1 MKNRKLGVFTL
12 AWPIFIEIVLF
23 MLMGNID
30 ILMLGR
36 FDEFAVGAVGNA
48 NQLFQIIGLL
58 FTIITSAV
66 GILISQS
73 IGARKEKDIPLIV
86 SIAFYSNLVFSVLLS
101 IGLLIFGKEVLSLIN
116 VPDEIV
122 GYAFSYM
129 SIVGGFLFIHALGL
143 TLTTTIRTMGR
154 PKVVMVVSL
163 VVNVIN
169 VIGNYVFLFGPFNI
183 PVLGVTGVAIS
194 TSFSRLLGFVV
205 YYWYIQKHLQ
215 IKISLSSVL
224 AWPKDMMI
232 KMIKI
237 GVPTA
242 LEPLSYQVGQ
252 VVIFSMINL
261 FGIVVINTRL
271 YVQVLAWFVYLAVIA
286 ISQALLIV
294 VGRFV
299 GSNQYNEA
307 KKVVFKYLGY
317 SSMIALTMSILLAI
331 FGPAILRMFTTDS
344 RVIALASVIFIIDIF
359 VEQGRVL
366 NVVLVNSMKGAGDV
380 YFPAVL
386 GMIMVWL
393 VSVSLAYVL
402 GVVFNFGLI
411 GIWIGF
417 AADEIIRG
425 LILLYRWHSNAW
437 QKYKWV

>member
-1 MKNRKLGVFTL
+1 MNNRQPGVFTL
-12 AWPIFIEIVLF
+12 AWPIFIEIALF
-23 MLMGNID
+23 MIMGNID

-36 FDEFAVGAVGNA
+36 FDELAVGAVGNA

-66 GILISQS
+66 GILVSQS
-73 IGARKEKDIPLIV
+73 IGAKKEKDIPLIV
-86 SIAFYSNLVFSVLLS
+86 SIAFYSNLIFSLILSVVL
-101 IGLLIFGKEVLSLIN
+101 IVFGKEILSLIN
-116 VPDEIV
+116 VPDEIA

-154 PKVVMVVSL
+154 PKVVMVVAL
-163 VVNVIN
+163 FINVIN
-169 VIGNYVFLFGPFNI
+169 VIGNYAFLFGPFNI

-194 TSFSRLLGFVV
+194 TAFSRLLGFIV
-205 YYWYIQKHLQ
+205 YYWYIHKHLQ

-224 AWPKDMMI
+224 AWPKEMI
-232 KMIKI
+232 VKMIKI

-294 VGRFV
+294 VGRLV
-299 GSNQYNEA
+299 GSNQYVEA

-317 SSMIALTMSILLAI
+317 SSIIALIMSILLAI
-331 FGPAILRMFTTDS
+331 IGPTILRLFTSDP
-344 RVIALASVIFIIDIF
+344 RVIALASIIFIIDIF

-366 NVVLVNSMKGAGDV
+366 NVVLLNSMKGAGDV
-380 YFPAVL
+380 YFSAVL

-402 GVVFNFGLI
+402 GVVLGFGLI

-425 LILLYRWHSNAW
+425 LILLYRWHSDAW

>member
-1 MKNRKLGVFTL
+1 MQTQKQGVFTL
-12 AWPIFIEIVLF
+12 AWPIFIEIALF

-36 FDEFAVGAVGNA
+36 FDELAVGAVGNA

-66 GILISQS
+66 GILIAQS
-73 IGARKEKDIPLIV
+73 MGAKKEKDIPLIV
-86 SIAFYSNLVFSVLLS
+86 SIAFYGNLVFSLLLS
-101 IGLLIFGKEVLSLIN
+101 IALLVFGENILSLIN
-116 VPDEIV
+116 VPASIAS
-122 GYAFSYM
+122 YAFAYM
-129 SIVGGFLFIHALGL
+129 SIVGGFLFVHALGL
-143 TLTTTIRTMGR
+143 TLTTTIRTLGR
-154 PKVVMVVSL
+154 PKVVMMVSL
-163 VVNVIN
+163 FVNVIN
-169 VIGNYVFLFGPFNI
+169 VVGNYAFLFGPFNI
-183 PVLGVTGVAIS
+183 PILGVSGVAMS
-194 TSFSRLLGFVV
+194 TAFSRVLGFVI
-205 YYWYIQKHLQ
+205 YYWYVSKVLNIS
-215 IKISLSSVL
+215 ISLKAVL
-224 AWPKDMMI
+224 AWPKEMMT

-242 LEPLSYQVGQ
+242 LEPLSYQLGQ

-261 FGIVVINTRL
+261 FGVVVINTRI

-299 GSNQYNEA
+299 GASRFDEA
-307 KKVVFKYLGY
+307 KKVVIKYLGL
-317 SSMIALTMSILLAI
+317 SSLIALTMSLFLVV
-331 FGPAILRMFTTDS
+331 FGPTILTLFTSDP
-344 RVIALASVIFIIDIF
+344 RVIALASTIFIIDIF

-366 NVVLVNSMKGAGDV
+366 NIVLVNSMKGAGDV
-380 YFPAVL
+380 YFSAVM

-393 VSVSLAYVL
+393 VSVSLAYIL
-402 GVVFNFGLI
+402 GVVLGYGLI

-425 LILLYRWHSNAW
+425 LILLFRWHSNKW